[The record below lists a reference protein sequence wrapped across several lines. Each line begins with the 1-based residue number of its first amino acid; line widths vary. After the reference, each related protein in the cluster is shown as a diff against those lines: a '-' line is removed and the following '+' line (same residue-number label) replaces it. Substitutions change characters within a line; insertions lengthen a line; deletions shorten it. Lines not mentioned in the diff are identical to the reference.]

1 MKAVR
6 RMNKN
11 NIDSVLM
18 FKALADETRRQIVEM
33 LAGGELYA
41 CRIQENFCI
50 TQPTLSYHMKILTD
64 SGLVNGKREGAWI
77 RYSLNRKGFESL
89 CSAMKEICE
98 NIGNKLD
105 K

>member
-6 RMNKN
+6 RMDINK
-11 NIDSVLM
+11 IDSVLM
-18 FKALADETRRQIVEM
+18 FKALADDTRWQIVKM
-33 LAGGELYA
+33 LVVGELYA
-41 CRIQENFCI
+41 CRIQENFNI

-64 SGLVNGKREGAWI
+64 CGLVNGRREGAWI
-77 RYSLNRKGFESL
+77 RYSLCKTAFESL